1 MKQLFFK
8 NDVFSNLSFVIPFK
22 VRDILTWFCSD
33 TTEKLVTL
41 WILLHFSEK
50 VANVAKIHFHSFW
63 RAAAPRKA
71 GKPIRLF
78 SLMENTACG
87 LWSVRQS
94 LLTCEK
100 NPSTN
105 QNLCCLSFVLF
116 IICAVYQHVHNNQI
130 QIRHYSYCSCN
141 LVSAEGTK

>member
-22 VRDILTWFCSD
+22 VRDILTCFCSD

-50 VANVAKIHFHSFW
+50 VANVAKSHFHSFW

-116 IICAVYQHVHNNQI
+116 ISTYIIIKYKFGITLIAHATWCQLKVRNN
-130 QIRHYSYCSCN
+130 
-141 LVSAEGTK
+141 T